1 MIRIVFCCCGCCTVT
16 TKFRQFNWTTI
27 TGADGVWRQTLT
39 PVRGGESADIFFSSA
54 SGSAQLLDVLFGDVY
69 LCGGQSNMQ
78 FALQAAFNGS
88 AEIAAAQYPRMRIFT
103 VGQNSGGSDK
113 PLSDLSTVLQPW
125 TSVTPQSVTNGND
138 FGYRVSFDVITAVS

>member
-1 MIRIVFCCCGCCTVT
+1 
-16 TKFRQFNWTTI
+16 
-27 TGADGVWRQTLT
+27 
-39 PVRGGESADIFFSSA
+39 
-54 SGSAQLLDVLFGDVY
+54 
-69 LCGGQSNMQ
+69 MQ

-138 FGYRVSFDVITAVS
+138 FGYTVSFDVITAVS